1 MRPAAEKLVQPGE
14 QRLWFI
20 PRQVSGGRQVTGWGR
35 SRRAALT
42 VGLGLM
48 VVWTAACASAPAK
61 IPPATTRPSAAPTTI
76 APGVSV
82 SPSELALPPYSV
94 STSNP
99 LPAGVNPKR
108 MVRDV
113 VIDDLIENAALERR
127 DPGLLA
133 YSDNGGVLA
142 LDQNQIAKDESS
154 DVRVLNIED
163 SVSNVELG
171 TQADPNNPAADIAV
185 VVQGV
190 ETTRERA
197 DSHKPHTTVEDFKVL
212 VWLIWSAGKGR
223 YLQCDASTLS

>member
-61 IPPATTRPSAAPTTI
+61 IPPATMRPSAAPTTI

-99 LPAGVNPKR
+99 LPAGVTAKR
-108 MVRDV
+108 VVRDV

-133 YSDNGGVLA
+133 YSDTGDLLQSERQEIATDKSDDLTVLSIR
-142 LDQNQIAKDESS
+142 DTITGIQVGSK
-154 DVRVLNIED
+154 
-163 SVSNVELG
+163 
-171 TQADPNNPAADIAV
+171 ADPNNPSAQMAIIV
-185 VVQGV
+185 KGT
-190 ETTRERA
+190 ETREQRTGSEA
-197 DSHKPHTTVEDFKVL
+197 VDHSTRHFQVL
-212 VWLIWSAGKGR
+212 LWVVWSPTQTR
-223 YLQCDASTLS
+223 YLLCDTANA

>member
-99 LPAGVNPKR
+99 LPAGVTAKR
-108 MVRDV
+108 VVRDV

-133 YSDNGGVLA
+133 YSDTGDLLQSERQEIATDKSDGLTVLSIR
-142 LDQNQIAKDESS
+142 DTITGIQVGSK
-154 DVRVLNIED
+154 
-163 SVSNVELG
+163 
-171 TQADPNNPAADIAV
+171 ADPNNPSAQMAIIV
-185 VVQGV
+185 KGT
-190 ETTRERA
+190 ETREQRTGSEA
-197 DSHKPHTTVEDFKVL
+197 VDHSTRHFQVL
-212 VWLIWSAGKGR
+212 LWVVWSPTQTR
-223 YLQCDASTLS
+223 YLLCDTANA

>member
-61 IPPATTRPSAAPTTI
+61 IPPATMRPSAAPTTI

-108 MVRDV
+108 VVRDV

-133 YSDNGGVLA
+133 YSDTGDLLQSERQEIATDKSDDLTVLSIR
-142 LDQNQIAKDESS
+142 DTITGIQVGSK
-154 DVRVLNIED
+154 
-163 SVSNVELG
+163 
-171 TQADPNNPAADIAV
+171 ADPNNPSAQMAIIV
-185 VVQGV
+185 KGT
-190 ETTRERA
+190 ETREQRTGSEA
-197 DSHKPHTTVEDFKVL
+197 VDHSTRHFQVL
-212 VWLIWSAGKGR
+212 LWVVWSPTQTR
-223 YLQCDASTLS
+223 YLLCDTANA

>member
-61 IPPATTRPSAAPTTI
+61 IPPATMRPSAAPTTI

-108 MVRDV
+108 VVRDV

-127 DPGLLA
+127 DAGLLA
-133 YSDNGGVLA
+133 YSDTGDLLQSERQEIATDKSDGLTVLSIR
-142 LDQNQIAKDESS
+142 DTITGIQVGSK
-154 DVRVLNIED
+154 
-163 SVSNVELG
+163 
-171 TQADPNNPAADIAV
+171 ADPNNPSAQMAIIV
-185 VVQGV
+185 KGT
-190 ETTRERA
+190 ETREQRTGSEA
-197 DSHKPHTTVEDFKVL
+197 VDHSTRHFQVL
-212 VWLIWSAGKGR
+212 LWVVWSPTQTR
-223 YLQCDASTLS
+223 YLLCDTANA

>member
-61 IPPATTRPSAAPTTI
+61 IPPATMRPSAAPTTI

-82 SPSELALPPYSV
+82 SQSELALPPYSV

-108 MVRDV
+108 VVRDV

-127 DPGLLA
+127 DAGLLA
-133 YSDNGGVLA
+133 YSDTGDLLQSERQEIATDKSDGLTVLSIR
-142 LDQNQIAKDESS
+142 DTITGIQVGSK
-154 DVRVLNIED
+154 
-163 SVSNVELG
+163 
-171 TQADPNNPAADIAV
+171 ADPNNPSAQMAIIV
-185 VVQGV
+185 KGT
-190 ETTRERA
+190 ETREQRTGSEA
-197 DSHKPHTTVEDFKVL
+197 VDHSTRHFQVL
-212 VWLIWSAGKGR
+212 LWVVWSPTQTR
-223 YLQCDASTLS
+223 YLLCDTANA

>member
-61 IPPATTRPSAAPTTI
+61 IPPATMRPSAAPTTV

-133 YSDNGGVLA
+133 YSDTGDLLQSERQEIATDKSDDLTVLSIR
-142 LDQNQIAKDESS
+142 DTITGIQVGSK
-154 DVRVLNIED
+154 
-163 SVSNVELG
+163 
-171 TQADPNNPAADIAV
+171 ADPNNPSAQMAIIV
-185 VVQGV
+185 KGT
-190 ETTRERA
+190 ETREQRTGSEA
-197 DSHKPHTTVEDFKVL
+197 VDHSTRHFQVL
-212 VWLIWSAGKGR
+212 LWVVWSPTQTR
-223 YLQCDASTLS
+223 YLLCDTANA